1 MLGVWR
7 LGVGTLEV
15 LRSLVDR
22 QLRLAYIAWVMVC
35 VVWGTTYLGIRIALE
50 TIPPMLVGGLRFTVA
65 GALLVVVLR
74 LRGQPLPPPREWSG
88 LAMLGCLMLGIGNG
102 GVVWAE
108 QTVPSGIAAVLV
120 AAQPFWITGVEAT
133 LADGERMT
141 RRMLGGLLVGFAG
154 IVILV
159 WPDLTARGE
168 LKSGFVLGVI
178 ATQLACLGW
187 SIGSSS
193 SKRRPAEE
201 NAIMAS
207 ALQMIFGGAGLLVVG
222 TIRGEWSD
230 LGFTPRS
237 LAAEL
242 YLVAVGS
249 WAGYSAYIY
258 ALKHL
263 PISTVMLYSYINPV
277 IAVLLGTLVLDEPF
291 GARVIIASA
300 LVLAG
305 VAIVRRK

>member
-1 MLGVWR
+1 VADG
-7 LGVGTLEV
+7 
-15 LRSLVDR
+15 
-22 QLRLAYIAWVMVC
+22 QLRLAYIAWILVC
-35 VVWGTTYLGIRIALE
+35 VVWGTTYLAIRIALE
-50 TIPPMLVGGLRFTVA
+50 SIPPMLIGGLRFTVA
-65 GALLVVVLR
+65 GGLLAAFLA
-74 LRGQPLPPPREWSG
+74 LRGYAIPHPREWTA
-88 LAMLGCLMLGIGNG
+88 LAMLGCLMLGMGNG

-120 AAQPFWITGVEAT
+120 AAQPFWITGIEAA
-133 LADGERMT
+133 LADGERLT
-141 RRMLGGLLVGFAG
+141 SRAFGGLLVGFAG

-159 WPDLTARGE
+159 WPDLRGGGE
-168 LKSGFVLGVI
+168 WSPAFALGVA

-187 SIGSSS
+187 SIGSSYA
-193 SKRRPAEE
+193 KRRPAGE

-207 ALQMIFGGAGLLVVG
+207 ALQMIFGGLCLLVVA
-222 TIRGEWSD
+222 TARGEWQE
-230 LGFTPRS
+230 LAFTPRS

-242 YLVAVGS
+242 YLVVVGS

-258 ALKHL
+258 ALKYL

-291 GARVIIASA
+291 GWRVIAASA

-305 VAIVRRK
+305 VAIVRRRR